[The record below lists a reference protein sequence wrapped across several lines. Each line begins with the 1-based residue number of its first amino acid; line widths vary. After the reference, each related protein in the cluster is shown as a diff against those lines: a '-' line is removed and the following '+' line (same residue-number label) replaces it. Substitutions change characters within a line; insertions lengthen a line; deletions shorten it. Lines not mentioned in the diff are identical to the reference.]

1 MDKRETMKQI
11 RDEVLALTSSPLYAY
26 RIESSYVPVIGEGSH
41 DTHILFVGEAPGE
54 QEAKSARPFC
64 GRSGKLLDEMLASIN
79 LDREKVY
86 IANLVKDRP
95 QDNRDPT
102 PEEIALYAPF
112 LDRQIQIIQ
121 PKVIVML
128 GRHSMNYLFK
138 RAGIEDKLLPISK
151 MHGEVFEGDFGYGK
165 AALLPLYHPAFGLY
179 NPNMR
184 GVMFEDFKKL
194 EQFK

>member
-1 MDKRETMKQI
+1 MDKREAVKQI
-11 RDEVLALTSSPLYAY
+11 RDEVLALTSSPLYVY
-26 RIESSYVPVIGEGSH
+26 RTENSYTPVIGEGSH

-64 GRSGKLLDEMLASIN
+64 GRSGKLLDEMLTSIS

-112 LDRQIQIIQ
+112 MNRQIPEILQQ
-121 PKVIVML
+121 L
-128 GRHSMNYLFK
+128 GHM
-138 RAGIEDKLLPISK
+138 
-151 MHGEVFEGDFGYGK
+151 
-165 AALLPLYHPAFGLY
+165 AAWLGPT
-179 NPNMR
+179 
-184 GVMFEDFKKL
+184 
-194 EQFK
+194 